1 MARTSPKK
9 SKKKVKRSVRVVAPV
24 RKKKKKLVTVAVSGG
39 FDPIHAGHVRMIR
52 EAAAL
57 GDRLIVIMNNDNWLK
72 HKKGYAFMSQA
83 ERKEIIEAIKGVD
96 EVVITSH
103 PEIVTDRS
111 VCAELK
117 LIKPDIFA
125 NGGDRTGDNIPE
137 VAVCDELGCTMVF
150 EVGKGG
156 KMQSS
161 SWLLSNFSAIA
172 HGMCGCGSGKKHV
185 ECHGKPAKK

>member
-1 MARTSPKK
+1 MAKST
-9 SKKKVKRSVRVVAPV
+9 SKKKIQKRVKSA
-24 RKKKKKLVTVAVSGG
+24 KKKKLITVAVSGG

-57 GDRLIVIMNNDNWLK
+57 GDRLVVIMNNDNWLK
-72 HKKGYAFMSQA
+72 HKKGYAFMPEA

-96 EVVITSH
+96 EVVVTSH
-103 PEIVTDRS
+103 PVVVTDRS
-111 VCAELK
+111 VCAELRM
-117 LIKPDIFA
+117 IKPHIFA

-137 VAVCDELGCTMVF
+137 VAVCDEIGTTMVF

-161 SWLLSNFSAIA
+161 SWLLKNFSEVKD
-172 HGMCGCGSGKKHV
+172 GMCGCGSGKKHKV
-185 ECHGKPAKK
+185 CHGSTTKR